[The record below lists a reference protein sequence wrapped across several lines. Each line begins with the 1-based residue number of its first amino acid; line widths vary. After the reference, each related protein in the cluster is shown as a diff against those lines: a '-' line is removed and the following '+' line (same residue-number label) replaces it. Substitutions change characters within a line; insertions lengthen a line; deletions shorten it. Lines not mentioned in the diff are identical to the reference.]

1 MVESGRVKEVVE
13 FKTVKK
19 ESDKYYKGD
28 TFVEQEG
35 RNGYQTFEGTIT
47 KEGGVEVGREGEV
60 IEERPKVRDKI
71 ILVGTAERP
80 KTAPT
85 GTYAMP
91 IGAYTFTSGFG
102 PRWGRMHTGVD
113 LAAPTGSPIYASD
126 GGTVIRAGYY
136 GGYGNCL
143 DIDHGNGRVTRYAH
157 CSKLLVS
164 SGEQVYQRQQIALV
178 GSTGNSTGPHLH
190 FEVRL
195 NGSAVNPAPKL
206 GL

>member
-1 MVESGRVKEVVE
+1 M
-13 FKTVKK
+13 
-19 ESDKYYKGD
+19 
-28 TFVEQEG
+28 
-35 RNGYQTFEGTIT
+35 
-47 KEGGVEVGREGEV
+47 
-60 IEERPKVRDKI
+60 
-71 ILVGTAERP
+71 
-80 KTAPT
+80 
-85 GTYAMP
+85 
-91 IGAYTFTSGFG
+91 TSGFG
-102 PRWGRMHTGVD
+102 PRWGRMHTGLD